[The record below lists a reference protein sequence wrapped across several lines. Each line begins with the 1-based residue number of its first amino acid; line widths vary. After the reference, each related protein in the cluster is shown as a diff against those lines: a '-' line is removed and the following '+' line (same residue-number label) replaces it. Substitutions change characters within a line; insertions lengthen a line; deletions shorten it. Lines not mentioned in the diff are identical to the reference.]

1 VPCLFLQITRFLV
14 VLLEA
19 NQLSHLRLRSVVISE
34 GNLRLRLLFFPGTAL
49 K

>member
-1 VPCLFLQITRFLV
+1 MPVPSDYSFSGGPSRSQSASAPAVC
-14 VLLEA
+14 
-19 NQLSHLRLRSVVISE
+19 RSVVISE